1 MRGKNNMPYLVGIIL
16 LIQLFSFSNVKAQTS
31 GYESINMEVRESYV
45 NEHVISHIIKVVNN
59 SEQEFNGTLKLDTKS
74 EINTLSRSDSEV
86 NIMPGDSSFF
96 AFRLV
101 IGKNLSAGEKSFR
114 YILFNEKGESVLVKD
129 LSFNV
134 ELRESISI
142 ITDDT
147 PLMVINPED
156 SVRINV
162 TVNNLGNLTEEV
174 TLVFNVPE
182 IRGISP
188 FTEVKFSVDPM
199 SRKSQTFSF
208 IVSSNLLLKAQF
220 SVYITAM
227 KGKEKKLFGIKN
239 IVVQNVSSDSKYRE
253 INSMQDVFPVR
264 GASENSISLS
274 YSQYNKLSSMLQFQ
288 GGRKFNL
295 PAGYI
300 HLRGNLYKY
309 SSAQTPVA
317 TGTSLMY
324 KLNDNEFTI
333 GNLSEQMEL
342 PMYGRGANMKFS
354 DEESGSS
361 LTVGAIDQNYNLFST
376 RPWFNDYYSIY
387 AKGEIGTKDYN
398 NGAELSYLYQRN
410 PYEKADFH
418 VSSLKSRTNIG
429 KNWNIELSAHGAMG
443 RYDLEGEK
451 FTGAAEVRY
460 RGNISEKVMLNGSG
474 YYSDP
479 YFPGSRRGTL
489 NISQGISFGIT
500 NDVNLSG
507 SLGYNKTEPKS
518 FTNNYNYNSEY
529 SNANVFLS
537 LPKIKNLS
545 NSLFYRHQGESS
557 STYSQNFGN
566 EGTSLPTSMKSN
578 RLGWQWRWQG
588 AKTKHSLFGT
598 IEAGFSR
605 DPVSNNLLNQAKSTL
620 NYSYD
625 WLSMDVSYQKGP
637 YYLYEYVISARQD
650 VDFYRFTTSLSV
662 NKEISKKFLL
672 SSGINFSRD
681 NYQGNVPSVNLSVNW
696 LPMEK
701 VSLFMNSYWYRYMF
715 VNKIDTYNI
724 QVGVTYTFNNFQQN
738 SGKKS
743 RVVAQV
749 YYDHNANNRFDDGDE
764 PAEDYLISLNRKVF
778 IADKEGRIRYSNVP
792 FGDVVLKSVS
802 DGSWTFDEKKIEV
815 NKFKTKIDIP
825 LKQSGTLQGSVK
837 YLVSEFSMST
847 TQRLEGFRFTI
858 SNNDNSIKRTVVS
871 DNKGNIL
878 TFLPNGIYTIQ
889 LSKNTL
895 PEHTDCVNSQQIFQI
910 EAGKLTKLDDFEI
923 VVKERKINIKR
934 F

>member
-1 MRGKNNMPYLVGIIL
+1 MPYLAGIIL
-16 LIQLFSFSNVKAQTS
+16 LIQLFSFSDVKAQTS

-59 SEQEFNGTLKLDTKS
+59 SEQEFNGTLKLDTQS
-74 EINTLSRSDSEV
+74 EINTLSRSDREV
-86 NIMPGDSSFF
+86 NIVPGDSSFF

-101 IGKNLSAGEKSFR
+101 IGKNLSAGVKPFS
-114 YILFNEKGESVLVKD
+114 YMLLNETGESVLVRD
-129 LSFNV
+129 LNYNV
-134 ELRESISI
+134 EVRENISI

-162 TVNNLGNLTEEV
+162 TVNNLGNITEEV

-188 FTEVKFSVDPM
+188 FTEIKFSVDPM
-199 SRKSQTFSF
+199 SRKTQTFSF

-220 SVYITAM
+220 PVYIIAM
-227 KGKEKKLFGIKN
+227 KGKDKNLFGSKN
-239 IVVQNVSSDSKYRE
+239 IVVQNVSSDSKFRE

-274 YSQYNKLSSMLQFQ
+274 YSQYNKLSSMLQLQ

-309 SSAQTPVA
+309 SSALNPVA

-333 GNLSEQMEL
+333 GNLSEHMEL

-354 DEESGSS
+354 DGERGRS

-376 RPWFNDYYSIY
+376 RSWFSDYYSIY
-387 AKGEIGTKDYN
+387 AKGVIGENDYD
-398 NGAELSYLYQRN
+398 NGAELSYLFQRN
-410 PYEKADFH
+410 LYEKADFH
-418 VSSLKSRTNIG
+418 VSSLKWRTNIG
-429 KNWNIELSAHGAMG
+429 KNWGIELSAHGAMG
-443 RYDLEGEK
+443 KYDSEGEK
-451 FTGAAEVRY
+451 ITGAAEFRY
-460 RGNISEKVMLNGSG
+460 RGNISDRVMLNGSG

-479 YFPGSRRGTL
+479 YFPGSRKGTV
-489 NISQGISFGIT
+489 NISQGISFSIAK
-500 NDVNLSG
+500 DVNLSG

-518 FTNNYNYNSEY
+518 FSYNYNYNSEY
-529 SNANVFLS
+529 SNANIFLT
-537 LPKIKNLS
+537 LPKIKKVS
-545 NSLFYRHQGESS
+545 NSLFYRLQGESS
-557 STYSQNFGN
+557 STYAQSYGD
-566 EGTSLPTSMKSN
+566 EGASLPASMKSN

-588 AKTKHSLFGT
+588 DRTKHSLFGT
-598 IEAGFSR
+598 IEGGIYK
-605 DPVSNNLLNQAKSTL
+605 DPENNNLLNQAKSTL
-620 NYSYD
+620 SYSYD
-625 WLSMDVSYQKGP
+625 WLSIDVSYQNGA
-637 YYLYEYVISARQD
+637 YYLYEYVMSARQD
-650 VDFYRFTTSLSV
+650 EDFYRFTTSLSA
-662 NKEISKKFLL
+662 NKEISKKLMF
-672 SSGINFSRD
+672 SSGINFTRD
-681 NYQGNVPSVNLSVNW
+681 NYQGDVPSVNLSINW
-696 LPMEK
+696 LPK
-701 VSLFMNSYWYRYMF
+701 DNLALFMNSYWYRYEF
-715 VNKIDTYNI
+715 VNKVNTYNV
-724 QVGVTYTFNNFQQN
+724 QVGMTYTFRNFQHN

-743 RVVAQV
+743 RVIAQV
-749 YYDHNANNRFDDGDE
+749 YYDHNANSRFDDGDE

-792 FGDVVLKSVS
+792 FGDVVLKPFN
-802 DGSWTFDEKKIEV
+802 DGSWTFDEKKIEIE
-815 NKFKTKIDIP
+815 NFKTKINIP

-837 YLVSEFSMST
+837 YVVGEFSMST
-847 TQRLEGFRFTI
+847 VQRQEGIRFSIT
-858 SNNDNSIKRTVVS
+858 NNDNSIKRTVVS
-871 DNKGNIL
+871 DNNGNIL

-889 LSKNTL
+889 LNKNTL
-895 PEHTDCVNSQQIFQI
+895 PEHTDCVNHQQIFQI
-910 EAGKLTKLDDFEI
+910 EAGRVTKLDDFEI